1 MREELINFWAIS
13 GEGWGRD
20 IYPLCKKQ
28 PFMKLAIGFVAVL
41 ALACI
46 LPGAGEYTAEYWSNL
61 ADQQF
66 LNGSIEEAAG
76 SYDKALELDAG
87 NVNLWNRKGY
97 TLGILDRFEDAV
109 ASFDQALAIDSTNV
123 EALNWKGLALYK
135 GLHRNDE
142 AIACFDRVLELNT
155 SNSEA
160 WNGKGMALGDK
171 GDLSGS
177 LVCLKMA
184 TSIDPL
190 NPGAWNN
197 EGVVLRALGRYQEAL
212 VRFDKALLLDP
223 NNEAAQMNRNYTLQ
237 DMNQIV
243 QLGGS
248 QGASIAL

>member
-66 LNGSIEEAAG
+66 LNGSLQEAVE
-76 SYDKALELDAG
+76 SYDKALDLDPV
-87 NVNLWNRKGY
+87 NVYLLVNKGKS
-97 TLGILDRFEDAV
+97 LANMGRFVD
-109 ASFDQALAIDSTNV
+109 
-123 EALNWKGLALYK
+123 
-135 GLHRNDE
+135 
-142 AIACFDRVLELNT
+142 AIACFDQSFAINTTYVEPLTLKGIALSQGLNRDD
-155 SNSEA
+155 EA
-160 WNGKGMALGDK
+160 ILIFNQALDLDSSSFDAWIGKGMALAKK
-171 GDLSGS
+171 GDYSGS
-177 LVCLKMA
+177 LVCFQTA
-184 TSIDPL
+184 TRIDPL
-190 NPGAWNN
+190 RPSGWNN
-197 EGVVLRALGRYQEAL
+197 EGVILREMGRYQEAL
-212 VRFDKALLLDP
+212 ERFDKALLLDP
-223 NNEAAQMNRNYTLQ
+223 NYKEAQDNRNYTLQ